1 MMLALPQH
9 RLGTAIALVLLGT
22 ALAGAPTAAAN
33 AAAKTHTVVIDGTAF
48 APPVVRV
55 HRGDRVV
62 WVNRDPF
69 PHTATAK
76 DHSFD
81 SRAIPAGGSWS
92 RVASKAGTF
101 EYICTFHPTM
111 TGTLVVE

>member
-1 MMLALPQH
+1 MMLAPGQW
-9 RLGTAIALVLLGT
+9 RLGVATALVLLGS
-22 ALAGAPTAAAN
+22 AFAGAPAAVAT
-33 AAAKTHTVVIDGTAF
+33 AAKTHTVAIDGTAF
-48 APPVVRV
+48 VPPVVRV

-76 DHSFD
+76 GHSFD
-81 SRAIPAGGSWS
+81 SRNIPAGGSWS

-101 EYICTFHPTM
+101 EYVCNFHPTM
-111 TGTLVVE
+111 KGTLVVE